1 MQHLIRLRVFIIV
14 KLNSFEINIY
24 PVGMRKIWVYAI
36 ALIMFLSII
45 IQLSNSTEAGPQA
58 ANVTVETEDSVEI
71 DVSPGEEGRGV
82 IDGTVECQTTNPLT
96 PVMVSLY
103 VVSSIGVA
111 TLDTPQIVFQGNY
124 QSEDIRVSIRVPV
137 STTEASDEH
146 TCTVTG
152 TWQQGATNGEINP
165 AVTQVII
172 LPFSL
177 CNITCKEPE
186 KHVTKGAS
194 VSFTVNLKNEG
205 NCDDEYIIDI
215 PNIGELESKGF
226 EVEDIGNVAVPIH
239 ESRDVEIKVHLSAP
253 IE

>member
-1 MQHLIRLRVFIIV
+1 M
-14 KLNSFEINIY
+14 
-24 PVGMRKIWVYAI
+24 YAV
-36 ALIMFLSII
+36 ALEMFLSII
-45 IQLSNSTEAGPQA
+45 IQLSYSTEAGPQA

-103 VVSSIGVA
+103 AVSSIGVA
-111 TLDTPQIVFQGNY
+111 TLDTPQIVFQGTY
-124 QSEDIRVSIRVPV
+124 QSEDIQVSVLVPV
-137 STTEASDEH
+137 STTESSDEH

-152 TWQQGATNGEINP
+152 TWQQGATSGETNS

-186 KHVTKGAS
+186 KDVSRGEI
-194 VSFTVNLKNEG
+194 VSFTFNLKNYG
-205 NCDDEYIIDI
+205 NCDD
-215 PNIGELESKGF
+215 
-226 EVEDIGNVAVPIH
+226 
-239 ESRDVEIKVHLSAP
+239 
-253 IE
+253 